1 MFTSLNFEINEQQWR
16 KFFTAQNLRLLSP
29 DSLTEIKKGIVTAS
43 NGIIY
48 FLDGIFVL
56 TDSKNNAFEVIITDP
71 QHFGVTIIDV
81 QKTSQI
87 QKKLAKEMKNY
98 LTRLHS
104 YLVGLAKDDVID
116 IDMYNDRKINDLKEQ
131 ILIEHSL

>member
-16 KFFTAQNLRLLSP
+16 KFFTTQNLRLLSP

-48 FLDGIFVL
+48 FLDGVFVL

-71 QHFGVTIIDV
+71 QHLGVTIIDV
-81 QKTSQI
+81 QKTSKI